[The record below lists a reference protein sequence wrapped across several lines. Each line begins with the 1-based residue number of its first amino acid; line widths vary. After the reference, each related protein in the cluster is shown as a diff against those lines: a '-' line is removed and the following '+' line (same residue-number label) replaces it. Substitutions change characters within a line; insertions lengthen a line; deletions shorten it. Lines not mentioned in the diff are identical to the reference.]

1 MSETTQDHRRASPR
15 YDLGISLRF
24 ATFQDDKDESILE
37 SAETVDISRTGL
49 QLSLHKPI
57 PLPSYL
63 KIAVR
68 LPERSAPLLL
78 LGKSVWCRPEEGGQ
92 YRAGV
97 QFLGH
102 IDPAFFAFLDGVKL

>member
-1 MSETTQDHRRASPR
+1 MSEITQDHRRACPR
-15 YDLGISLRF
+15 YDLSISLRF

-37 SAETVDISRTGL
+37 SAETADISRTGL

-63 KIAVR
+63 
-68 LPERSAPLLL
+68 LL
-78 LGKSVWCRPEEGGQ
+78 LGKSVWCRPEEGGLH
-92 YRAGV
+92 RAGV

-102 IDPAFFAFLDGVKL
+102 IDSAFFDFLDGAKL